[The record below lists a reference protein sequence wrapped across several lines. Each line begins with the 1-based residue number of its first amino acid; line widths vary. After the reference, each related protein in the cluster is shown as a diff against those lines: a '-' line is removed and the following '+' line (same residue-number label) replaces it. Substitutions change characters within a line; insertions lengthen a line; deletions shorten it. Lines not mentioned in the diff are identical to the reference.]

1 MQTNGYMTTGW
12 RFIDG
17 DWYYFN
23 QSGAMTTGWV
33 KTEDGTWYYL
43 KENGK
48 MARNET
54 IDGYEINS
62 KGEYI
67 K

>member
-43 KENGK
+43 KEN
-48 MARNET
+48 
-54 IDGYEINS
+54 
-62 KGEYI
+62 
-67 K
+67 